1 MKILETRLTLDDF
14 ILEINKVPS
23 LELKLDQLQDWVAR
37 LDLRNMAI
45 AKHIY
50 FSPENY
56 QRRILYRDSCCEIIL
71 VCWQPGQFSSIHD
84 HGDSLNV
91 TFVYQGVLTSKTFTR
106 NDSATETLSPLLLEE
121 KYLQPGELI
130 GVDRA
135 QIHQLANTSEQN
147 LVTLN
152 FYAKPLQQMQVY
164 NSMSG
169 QSQLSP
175 IQTNNQTKFVDR

>member
-14 ILEINKVPS
+14 ILEMNKVPS
-23 LELKLDQLQDWVAR
+23 LKLKLAQLQDWVAR
-37 LDLRNMAI
+37 LDLKNMAI
-45 AKHIY
+45 ANHIC

-56 QRRILYRDSCCEIIL
+56 QRQILYRDSNCEIIL

-91 TFVYQGVLTSKTFTR
+91 TRVYRGVLTSRTFTR
-106 NDSATETLSPLLLEE
+106 NDSATETLSTLLLDE

-135 QIHQLANTSEQN
+135 QIHQLANTSEEN
-147 LVTLN
+147 LITLN

-164 NSMSG
+164 NSTREQAQFPS
-169 QSQLSP
+169 S
-175 IQTNNQTKFVDR
+175 